1 MPRERCHMDK
11 KKIILDPS
19 GREIDE
25 IFCKE
30 DLDRLNDVA
39 DVVWGRDEPMPEAEL
54 EAAKGDVFAVISA
67 NWRHGSPRDMPELR
81 AILEVGGSL
90 PRPRALDYE
99 HCFSQGIRV
108 LSCSPAFGPPVAEM
122 ALTMALASARKI
134 IDGHSG
140 FLTGEETYLHEGNV
154 GSFSLCE
161 QTVGFIGFGGLA
173 RALKP
178 LLAPF
183 DCTIRVYDPWLPESY
198 LHNQGVVPCGLDEL
212 LESSRVVFVLA
223 IPLPSNKGLLDRARL
238 ERIKADSVLVL
249 ISRAHLVDFD
259 ALTDLV
265 SAGRFRA
272 AIDVFPQEPVPK
284 DHPIRKA
291 PGTILSGHRAANVP
305 QALHAIGKMVVDDL
319 EALVAGL
326 PPTEMLV
333 AQPEIIQRFE

>member
-1 MPRERCHMDK
+1 MDK
-11 KKIILDPS
+11 KKVILDPS
-19 GREIDE
+19 GRQIDE
-25 IFCKE
+25 IFCTE
-30 DLDRLNDVA
+30 DLDRLNDIA
-39 DVVWGRDEPMPEAEL
+39 DVVWGRNEPMPKAEL
-54 EAAKGDVFAVISA
+54 ESARGDVFAVIA
-67 NWRHGSPRDMPELR
+67 GNWRHGSPREMPKLR

-90 PRPRALDYE
+90 PRPKALDYAY
-99 HCFSQGIRV
+99 CFSHGIRV

-134 IDGHSG
+134 IEGHNG

-154 GSFSLCE
+154 GTFSLSG

-183 DCTIRVYDPWLPESY
+183 DCAIRVYDPWLPDSY
-198 LHNQGVVPCGLDEL
+198 LRNQGVQPCGLDEL
-212 LESSRVVFVLA
+212 LASSRVIFVLA

-238 ERIKADSVLVL
+238 EHIQPGSVLVL

-259 ALTDLV
+259 ALTELV

-272 AIDVFPQEPVPK
+272 AIDVFPTEPVPM

-319 EALVAGL
+319 EALIAGL
-326 PPTEMLV
+326 PPTGMLV
-333 AQPEIIQRFE
+333 AQPEIVQRFS